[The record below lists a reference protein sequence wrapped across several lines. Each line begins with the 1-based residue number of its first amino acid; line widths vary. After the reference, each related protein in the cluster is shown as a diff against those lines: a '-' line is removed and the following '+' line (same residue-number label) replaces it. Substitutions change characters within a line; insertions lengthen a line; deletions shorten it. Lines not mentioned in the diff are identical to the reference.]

1 MVPLH
6 TDDPLPVAPMRRH
19 AFAADQTGFPGCA
32 EHIVRAGRGA
42 TCDAPPWDPIHFQP
56 DDPEVSG

>member
-1 MVPLH
+1 
-6 TDDPLPVAPMRRH
+6 MRRH
-19 AFAADQTGFPGCA
+19 AYVADVTGFPGCA

-42 TCDAPPWDPIHFQP
+42 TCDAMPWDPIHFQP